1 MTQIILLGPQDE
13 QPSLV
18 QTLADVGK
26 IPSKT
31 PVALIT
37 AGRESREAEDEDIVS
52 LLDHPVRNLS
62 LFARGETIFRDDP
75 DLFAGLRL
83 RHDHSRQLQALYRR
97 RLDHA
102 MDGAC
107 EVLETSVH
115 PKDEWLVLEQLSER
129 SAHLVKEVFEE
140 AMAAVRELD
149 HQHLLRLDELRDEFA
164 AEWKPDEREAV
175 IKAKQQVA
183 HELSDC
189 GALLVAGGHVVV
201 LLNRLRLFGL
211 AQLITAAENTMPVL
225 AWSAGAMAMT
235 TRVVAFHDRPP
246 QGRGH
251 AEVLESGLG
260 LAPDVVALPHASQRL
275 LLDDEMRVSILARRM
290 KPAVCLALDSG
301 SRADWDG
308 QCWRSGKQTQRLNI
322 DGTVT
327 DWSTL

>member
-1 MTQIILLGPQDE
+1 VTQIILLGPQDE
-13 QPSLV
+13 QPSLAE
-18 QTLADVGK
+18 TLDGMAG
-26 IPSKT
+26 IPPDG

-52 LLDHPVRNLS
+52 QLNRPVRNLA

-75 DLFAGLRL
+75 ELFIGLRQ

-107 EVLETSVH
+107 EVLETSGH
-115 PKDEWLVLEQLSER
+115 PKDEWLVLEQHSER

-149 HQHLLRLDELRDEFA
+149 HQHEQRLSGLRAEFA
-164 AEWKPDEREAV
+164 DEWKPDERDGV
-175 IKAKQQVA
+175 VA
-183 HELSDC
+183 AQAQIADELAESS
-189 GALLVAGGHVVV
+189 ALLVAGGHVVV

-211 AQLITAAENTMPVL
+211 TRLIPQASADLPVL

-235 TRVVAFHDRPP
+235 ARVVAFHDRPP

-251 AEVLESGLG
+251 AELLESGLG

-275 LLDDEMRVSILARRM
+275 LLDDELRVSILARRM

-308 QCWRSGKQTQRLNI
+308 ENWKTGEQTQRLNI

-327 DWSTL
+327 DWSTP